1 MQSNSASSS
10 SAMDIEEKNTSSSS
24 TNASSND
31 PTNYRLAQFEWGVDY
46 VWSTWSLME
55 LAINM
60 GFGGRNTR
68 DKVRNIKLEVL
79 ELFDHQKEVHRD
91 EIEDLLYQAIEE
103 DLHTVAEDGSVEMV
117 ADQVVSLRGQCLS
130 GDFTLLE
137 TVEQQYCTKLKLE
150 LDKVREQRLTG
161 CFPDECAPNLIPA
174 DEGESSESESEDE
187 DGEEGEEEGEGKEKQ
202 PQQERRGGSGGEEKK
217 KTEDVDEDG
226 FTLVTNKRNKKKG
239 KSGSG

>member
-1 MQSNSASSS
+1 MQSNSASSSSS
-10 SAMDIEEKNTSSSS
+10 SAMDIEEKNTSPSS

-31 PTNYRLAQFEWGVDY
+31 PTTYRLAQFEWGVDY

-117 ADQVVSLRGQCLS
+117 ADQ
-130 GDFTLLE
+130 
-137 TVEQQYCTKLKLE
+137 QYCRKLKLE

-174 DEGESSESESEDE
+174 DEGEYSESESEDE
-187 DGEEGEEEGEGKEKQ
+187 EEGEEGEGKEKQ

-217 KTEDVDEDG
+217 KIEDVDEDG